1 MPCPRERALTLCK
14 PAGRNAHEHR
24 RMFRRD
30 LQRVAPAT
38 KKRARGKICRTLCE
52 LAAQEQFFREK
63 LPRSRKS
70 WTFHNKNF
78 YASIRSKN
86 TAPQRTYRDLIPAV
100 ASYPKNSAVWTLCLG
115 EVENVSL
122 RSKFGPIVFILSVC
136 KLRAKFSKTR
146 VMAEFA
152 IKPPNRHNQI
162 PSLQRSHALAASF
175 ENEIDLPP

>member
-1 MPCPRERALTLCK
+1 MPHFVRACAVQMYIDT
-14 PAGRNAHEHR
+14 
-24 RMFRRD
+24 
-30 LQRVAPAT
+30 
-38 KKRARGKICRTLCE
+38 
-52 LAAQEQFFREK
+52 AQEQFFREK

-86 TAPQRTYRDLIPAV
+86 TAPQRTYRDLIPAF

-122 RSKFGPIVFILSVC
+122 RSKFDPIVFILSVC